1 MRAAIYTKYGSPSNL
16 TLTDVRKP
24 TPGDNEVLVKVSA
37 VSINDWDW
45 QLLMGIPLANRLSNG
60 IERPKKR
67 QILGCDVAGV
77 IEATGKN
84 AARFVPGDP
93 VYGDLCMS
101 GFGGFAEYVSAP
113 ESSLS
118 LKPKAMTFEQ
128 AASIPQAS
136 MLALQGLGVKGP
148 LQRGQKL
155 LINGAGGGVGTFGVQ
170 MAKMKGVDVTGV
182 DHTTKLDMM
191 RSVGFDHVVDYL
203 KEDFANNG
211 KQYDYILDTKTNR
224 PLRCYLRALRPHG
237 VYATIGGETLRLMQV
252 LFAQRIFSKLSNKA
266 IRLVI
271 LKPNK
276 DLSHMNDLF
285 NSGKIRPVIDKT
297 FQLEELPDAM
307 LYFGLGKHKGKV
319 VIQVDSSKKT

>member
-1 MRAAIYTKYGSPSNL
+1 MRAAVYTKYGSPSHL
-16 TLTDVRKP
+16 TLTDVPKP
-24 TPGDNEVLVKVSA
+24 TPRNDEVLIKVSA

-45 QLLMGIPLANRLSNG
+45 QLLMGVPLANRLSNG
-60 IERPKKR
+60 LARPKKHR
-67 QILGCDVAGV
+67 ILGCDIAGTV
-77 IEATGKN
+77 EATGKN
-84 AARFVPGDP
+84 AARFSPGDP
-93 VYGDLCMS
+93 VYGDLCMV

-128 AASIPQAS
+128 AASIPQAA

-148 LQRGQKL
+148 LQPGQKV

-170 MAKMKGVDVTGV
+170 FAKMEDVEVTGV

-191 RSVGFDHVVDYL
+191 RSLGFDHVINYL
-203 KEDFANNG
+203 EKDFTNNG

-224 PLRCYLRALRPHG
+224 NLRSYLKSLRPRG
-237 VYATIGGETLRLMQV
+237 VYATVGGDTVKLMQV
-252 LFAQRIFSKLSNKA
+252 LFAGQLLSILSNKT

-276 DLSHMNDLF
+276 DLAHLNDLF
-285 NSGKIRPVIDKT
+285 NSGKISPVIDKT
-297 FQLEELPDAM
+297 FQLEELADAM
-307 LYFGLGKHKGKV
+307 LYFGQARHKGKV
-319 VIQVDSSKKT
+319 VIKIDN

>member
-1 MRAAIYTKYGSPSNL
+1 MRAAIYTKYGSPRNL
-16 TLTDVRKP
+16 TLMDVRKP
-24 TPGDNEVLVKVSA
+24 TPGDDEVLVKVSA

-45 QLLMGIPLANRLSNG
+45 QLLMGIPFANRLSNG
-60 IERPKKR
+60 IARPKKHR
-67 QILGCDVAGV
+67 ILGCDVAGTV
-77 IEATGKN
+77 EATGKN
-84 AARFVPGDP
+84 ASRFMPGDP

-113 ESSLS
+113 ERSLS
-118 LKPKAMTFEQ
+118 LKPKGMTFEQ
-128 AASIPQAS
+128 AASIPQAA

-148 LQRGQKL
+148 LQPGQRL

-170 MAKMKGVDVTGV
+170 MAKMKGVEVTGV

-191 RSVGFDHVVDYL
+191 RSVGFDHVIDYL
-203 KEDFANNG
+203 KENFTKNG
-211 KQYDYILDTKTNR
+211 KQYDCILDTKTNR
-224 PLRCYLRALRPHG
+224 PLRSYLSALRPHG
-237 VYATIGGETLRLMQV
+237 VYATVGGETVRLMQV
-252 LFAQRIFSKLSNKA
+252 LLAERLLSKLSDKT

-276 DLSHMNDLF
+276 DLAHLNDLF

-307 LYFGLGKHKGKV
+307 LYFGQAKHRGKV
-319 VIQVDSSKKT
+319 VIRVDSS

>member
-1 MRAAIYTKYGSPSNL
+1 MRAAIYTKYGSPDSL

-60 IERPKKR
+60 IARPKKR

-155 LINGAGGGVGTFGVQ
+155 LINGAGGGVGTFGMQ

>member
-1 MRAAIYTKYGSPSNL
+1 MRAAIYTKYGSPDNL

-60 IERPKKR
+60 IARPKKR

-155 LINGAGGGVGTFGVQ
+155 LINGAGGGVGTFGMQ